1 MAMYADDYPTDLIKR
16 LLDLLI
22 ASAAIVLTLPLM
34 LLVSLLIKCDG
45 PGPILYRQE
54 RVGLWG
60 RTFALYKFRS
70 MRPDAEGNPAWVA
83 GRDSGVTRVG
93 RFICCT
99 RIEEL
104 PQLLNVLRGE
114 MSIVGPR
121 PDDLDIVKTLSA
133 AIPSYTE
140 RHYVKPGIIGWAQLY
155 TAHGVSIEEVR
166 EELGYDL
173 YYVKN
178 HSLLLDVRILIS
190 TVWAIFFEEGFT

>member
-1 MAMYADDYPTDLIKR
+1 M
-16 LLDLLI
+16 
-22 ASAAIVLTLPLM
+22 
-34 LLVSLLIKCDG
+34 G
-45 PGPILYRQE
+45 
-54 RVGLWG
+54 G
-60 RTFALYKFRS
+60 RTGFRS
-70 MRPDAEGNPAWVA
+70 HP
-83 GRDSGVTRVG
+83 GRQVYPLHKDRRTD
-93 RFICCT
+93 
-99 RIEEL
+99 EL

-121 PDDLDIVKTLSA
+121 PEDLDIVETLSA

-178 HSLLLDVRILIS
+178 HSLLLTFAELSPNFGDGLKDQAAA
-190 TVWAIFFEEGFT
+190 WA